1 MSSSLTTDAAHSG
14 RSDWRLIL
22 LLGALAACGPISIDM
37 YLPSL
42 PAITQ
47 AFQVSASAAQV
58 TLTSFMIGFSLG
70 MLLYGPLSDAYGR
83 RPVLLGGVVLYVL
96 ASLACALA
104 FSVGE
109 LVTVR
114 FIQAL
119 GAGAASVLARA
130 IVRDTHAPHQAAKVL
145 SLLAIVTSCGPLLAP
160 LIGGQ
165 LLLLG
170 SWRLVFAVLTGYGL
184 ICCLAIIYRVRET
197 WPLEKRAKSALRSSF
212 NAYRHMLVDPVVW
225 GHTLCGGMA
234 FAGMFAYITATPFVY
249 INYFQVAPQHYG
261 FLFGLNILGIMGGNF
276 INTRMVHRI
285 GTIRMISSAATVGSV
300 ASLAVGLV
308 CLTGWG
314 GLAAVV
320 ATLFLV
326 VSVVGLLAADCT
338 TDMMQRYPN
347 NAGAAAALFG
357 STQFALGA
365 LSSLAVGAL
374 QDVSGSPRAMG
385 MVVVFCGVASY
396 AARTVIV
403 RSHHLPARV

>member
-1 MSSSLTTDAAHSG
+1 MSSSPITDAANPG

-47 AFQVSASAAQV
+47 AFTVTASAAQV

-104 FSVGE
+104 FGIGE
-109 LVTVR
+109 LVAVR

-170 SWRLVFAVLTGYGL
+170 SWRLVFAVLTSYGL
-184 ICCLAIIYRVRET
+184 ICSIAIIYRVPET
-197 WPLEKRAKSALRSSF
+197 WPVAKRAKSALHSSF
-212 NAYRHMLVDPVVW
+212 NAYRHMLLDPVVW

-234 FAGMFAYITATPFVY
+234 FAAMFAYITATPFVY

-276 INTRMVHRI
+276 LNTRLVHRL
-285 GTIRMISSAATVGSV
+285 GTLRMISAAASVGTL

-314 GLAAVV
+314 GLPAVV
-320 ATLFLV
+320 VTLFFV
-326 VSVVGLLAADCT
+326 VSVVGVLSADCT

-357 STQFALGA
+357 ATQFALGA

-374 QDVSGSPRAMG
+374 QDTGGSPRAMG
-385 MVVVFCGVASY
+385 MVIIFCGLVSY
-396 AARTVIV
+396 AARTVV
-403 RSHHLPARV
+403 MRWHALPARG

>member
-1 MSSSLTTDAAHSG
+1 
-14 RSDWRLIL
+14 
-22 LLGALAACGPISIDM
+22 
-37 YLPSL
+37 
-42 PAITQ
+42 
-47 AFQVSASAAQV
+47 V
-58 TLTSFMIGFSLG
+58 TLTSFMIGFSVG

-83 RPVLLGGVVLYVL
+83 RPVLLGGVILYVI

-104 FSVGE
+104 FSIGE
-109 LVTVR
+109 LVAVR

-130 IVRDTHAPHQAAKVL
+130 IVRDTHPPHQAAKVL

-170 SWRLVFAVLTGYGL
+170 SWRFVFAVLTTYGL
-184 ICCLAIIYRVRET
+184 VCCVAIVYRVRET
-197 WPLEKRAKSALRSSF
+197 WPPEKRAKSALRSSF
-212 NAYRHMLVDPVVW
+212 KVYRHMLLDPVAW

-249 INYFQVAPQHYG
+249 INYFRVAPQHYG

-276 INTRMVHRI
+276 LNTRLVHKI
-285 GTIRMISSAATVGSV
+285 GTLRMISGAATIGML

-314 GLAAVV
+314 GLAGVV

-326 VSVVGLLAADCT
+326 VSVVGVLSADCT
-338 TDMMQRYPN
+338 TDLMHRYPN

-357 STQFALGA
+357 ATQFALGA
-365 LSSLAVGAL
+365 ASSLAVGAL
-374 QDVSGSPRAMG
+374 QDTGGSPRAMG
-385 MVVVFCGVASY
+385 LVIVFCGLASY
-396 AARTVIV
+396 AARTVVV
-403 RSHHLPARV
+403 RLHAWPVRA